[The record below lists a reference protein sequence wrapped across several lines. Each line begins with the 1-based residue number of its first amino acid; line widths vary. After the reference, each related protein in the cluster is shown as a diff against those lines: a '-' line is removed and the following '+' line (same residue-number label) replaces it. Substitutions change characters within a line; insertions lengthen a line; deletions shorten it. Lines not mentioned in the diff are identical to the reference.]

1 MDGQKTPFVRELGSS
16 DRKVRDKAL
25 ESLTKFVQSRTDLT
39 LVDLLKLWKG
49 LFYCFY
55 HSDRPLTQQALARA
69 LSYSLVPSLPQAT
82 LHRFLRAF
90 WITIGR
96 DYHSLDRIRLDK
108 YLMLIRFYVGV
119 AFEVL
124 VKNKSSTKND
134 DGKKRKREDAAKG
147 RGKKQKKQAEVETA
161 AENEEKD
168 TAEDEEAKFPDL
180 AAYISII
187 EEGPLCP
194 LNYDEDQNK
203 DEGDPN
209 YVPMPHGPDGLRYHL
224 IDIWIDELEKV
235 LEFEEVAGDDEEE
248 TPKRKIKGDVPME
261 LILRPLEKL
270 RAESAYKPV
279 RTRAAEALE
288 DERLFEWGVRTKKAE
303 DEDDSEEEWGGFD

>member
-119 AFEVL
+119 AFEIL
-124 VKNKSSTKND
+124 VKNKSSKND

-147 RGKKQKKQAEVETA
+147 RGKKQKKQAE
-161 AENEEKD
+161 AE
-168 TAEDEEAKFPDL
+168 TAEDDKKDSAEDVEAKFPDL

-194 LNYDEDQNK
+194 LNYDEDQDM

-235 LEFEEVAGDDEEE
+235 LEFVEVAGGDAEEA
-248 TPKRKIKGDVPME
+248 PKRKIKGDVPME

-288 DERLFEWGVRTKKAE
+288 DERLFEWGVRTRKDE
-303 DEDDSEEEWGGFD
+303 DEDDSEEEWGGFE

>member
-1 MDGQKTPFVRELGSS
+1 MERPVLLYALPLYSPNTKGKKTNISLG
-16 DRKVRDKAL
+16 
-25 ESLTKFVQSRTDLT
+25 
-39 LVDLLKLWKG
+39 
-49 LFYCFY
+49 FY

-108 YLMLIRFYVGV
+108 YLMLIRCYIGV

-124 VKNKSSTKND
+124 LKNKTSTKNA
-134 DGKKRKREDAAKG
+134 DGKKRKREDAAKQG
-147 RGKKQKKQAEVETA
+147 RGKKQKKQAEAETV
-161 AENEEKD
+161 ENEEEKD
-168 TAEDEEAKFPDL
+168 SAEDAEAKFPDL

-194 LNYDEDQNK
+194 LNYDEDQAP

-224 IDIWIDELEKV
+224 IDIWVDELEKV
-235 LEFEEVAGDDEEE
+235 LEFEEVAGDEDEE
-248 TPKRKIKGDVPME
+248 TPKRKIKGDVPIE

-288 DERLFEWGVRTKKAE
+288 DERLFEWGVRTRKSEE
-303 DEDDSEEEWGGFD
+303 DDDSEEEWGGFE

>member
-1 MDGQKTPFVRELGSS
+1 
-16 DRKVRDKAL
+16 
-25 ESLTKFVQSRTDLT
+25 
-39 LVDLLKLWKG
+39 
-49 LFYCFY
+49 
-55 HSDRPLTQQALARA
+55 
-69 LSYSLVPSLPQAT
+69 
-82 LHRFLRAF
+82 
-90 WITIGR
+90 
-96 DYHSLDRIRLDK
+96 
-108 YLMLIRFYVGV
+108 MLIRFYVGV
-119 AFEVL
+119 AFEIL
-124 VKNKSSTKND
+124 VKNKSKND

-147 RGKKQKKQAEVETA
+147 RGKKQKKQAEAEAEAETKD
-161 AENEEKD
+161 EEKD
-168 TAEDEEAKFPDL
+168 SAEDVEAKFPDL

-194 LNYDEDQNK
+194 LNYDEDQDM

-235 LEFEEVAGDDEEE
+235 LEFEEVAGDDEE

-288 DERLFEWGVRTKKAE
+288 DERLFEWGVRTRKDE
-303 DEDDSEEEWGGFD
+303 DEDDSEEEWGGFE